1 MPNELLGEESCAL
14 PRAIRAMIV
23 NTPLLPGEERKD
35 FAELF
40 FELERTPDGGPKT
53 MAEYV
58 MILEATK
65 LIFNLQRLERRRV
78 QVIEHLRPAAVMTL
92 HIRVSKDGL
101 AEPGSVAYST
111 ASSQTRAYFNSE
123 DGRKKSAESFRQG
136 GYSPHA
142 VDSESYLQAHP
153 VIMAIERQVA
163 VAERLLM
170 SFLRVLDQRY
180 ARRAEEIRRAAA
192 RALARGRSGS
202 SQNAGLT

>member
-1 MPNELLGEESCAL
+1 MPNERSGKESSVL
-14 PRAIRAMIV
+14 PHAIRAMIE
-23 NTPLLPGEERKD
+23 NMPLLPGEERKD

-53 MAEYV
+53 MAEYI

-78 QVIEHLRPAAVMTL
+78 HLIEHVRPEAVMTL
-92 HIRVSKDGL
+92 HIRVSKERV
-101 AEPGSVAYST
+101 AEPGSIAYST

-123 DGRKKSAESFRQG
+123 DGRAKSTESFRQA
-136 GYSPHA
+136 GYSRHA

-153 VIMAIERQVA
+153 LVMAIERQIA

-170 SFLRVLDQRY
+170 SFLRELDQRS

-192 RALARGRSGS
+192 RALARGRAGG